1 MVRSRVY
8 YGIWLVAALL
18 LYLWSDSWIAGFTLS
33 VSLAL
38 PVVSGGFLLL
48 ERKKIQCFFEIKDVT
63 AKNQKATGSLCVENH
78 GFLPLPRLGCHLAF
92 WNRLTGEKS
101 RQDVYCS
108 VPAKKIQQIEWE
120 LTSKFCGNVQVTL
133 ESVSCSDAFGLWK
146 TVLKPMETS
155 QVVVLPDLF
164 SVEVDITDSNTAN
177 WESVT
182 YSDMKKGDDP
192 SEIFGVR
199 EYVPG
204 DSLKNIHWKLSGKM
218 DDLYVKEL
226 SLPIENSIL
235 VIYETGILGERPE
248 RACVRSAMM
257 EAYLTVS
264 QALIQEGYTHALG
277 WYDQEKE
284 RFCCEEVSSQD
295 DLAGMMGGLLGLAP
309 GENDFGS
316 LHYYL
321 QEYIENPFAHVVY
334 VTAKEPGEELKRM
347 MEFCT
352 VCVLHCRE
360 NQEEK
365 ENTGGEYTVFTPE
378 TMEETLYQLIV

>member
-1 MVRSRVY
+1 
-8 YGIWLVAALL
+8 
-18 LYLWSDSWIAGFTLS
+18 
-33 VSLAL
+33 
-38 PVVSGGFLLL
+38 
-48 ERKKIQCFFEIKDVT
+48 
-63 AKNQKATGSLCVENH
+63 
-78 GFLPLPRLGCHLAF
+78 
-92 WNRLTGEKS
+92 
-101 RQDVYCS
+101 
-108 VPAKKIQQIEWE
+108 
-120 LTSKFCGNVQVTL
+120 
-133 ESVSCSDAFGLWK
+133 
-146 TVLKPMETS
+146 
-155 QVVVLPDLF
+155 
-164 SVEVDITDSNTAN
+164 
-177 WESVT
+177 
-182 YSDMKKGDDP
+182 
-192 SEIFGVR
+192 
-199 EYVPG
+199 
-204 DSLKNIHWKLSGKM
+204 
-218 DDLYVKEL
+218 
-226 SLPIENSIL
+226 
-235 VIYETGILGERPE
+235 
-248 RACVRSAMM
+248 M